1 MDYDVLVIG
10 AGPGGYVAAIRCAQN
25 GLKTAC
31 IDKRAELGGTCLNV
45 GCIPSKALLHASEFY
60 HKMAHDA
67 AELGINAQSV
77 TFDFDKMMQRKNETV
92 SGFNQGI
99 AGLFKKNKIT
109 PITGSASFSGS
120 NSVTVDGKE
129 ISAKH
134 IIIATGSEPTELP
147 FAPFDETKIIS
158 STGALALKSV
168 PKKLIVVGAGVIG
181 VELGSVY
188 ARLGSEVHF
197 IEFLDRI
204 CPTLDSTIGKTF
216 QKTLEQQNLTF
227 TLSAKLTA
235 AKVEGE
241 QVHLTYES
249 QDGVQNQSCDAA
261 LICVGRRPYTQNLD
275 LDKIGIALDDKGRI
289 AIDGSFRT
297 SQQHIYAIGD
307 VVDGPMLAHKASE
320 EGIAVADLISGKKSH
335 LNYIA
340 IPNVIY
346 TYPEVAAVGLSEEE
360 AKKMGLQV
368 KTGSFP
374 FKANSRARC
383 SNDTE
388 GMVKII
394 SEATTG
400 RLVGIHIV
408 GAHAGELIQEGALAL
423 EKHATA
429 FDLAA
434 TSHAHPTLSE
444 AIKEAAMAIASKP
457 IHI

>member
-60 HKMAHDA
+60 HKMASDA
-67 AELGINAQSV
+67 AKLGINAQGV
-77 TFDFDKMMQRKNETV
+77 TYDFDKMMQRKNEIV

-109 PITGSASFSGS
+109 FITGTAAFSGP
-120 NSVTVDGKE
+120 NSVSVDGKE

-204 CPTLDSTIGKTF
+204 CPALDLTIGKAF
-216 QKTLEQQNLTF
+216 QKILEQQNLSF

-235 AKVEGE
+235 AKIEGE
-241 QVHLTYES
+241 QVHLTYETKE
-249 QDGVQNQSCDAA
+249 GVQNETCDAA
-261 LICVGRRPYTQNLD
+261 LICVGRRPYTRDLNLD
-275 LDKIGIALDDKGRI
+275 KVGISLDDKGRI

-297 SQQHIYAIGD
+297 SQSHIYAIGD
-307 VVDGPMLAHKASE
+307 VIDGPMLAHKASE
-320 EGIAVADLISGKKSH
+320 EGVAVADLICGKKSH

-346 TYPEVAAVGLSEEE
+346 TYPEVASVGLSEEE

-374 FKANSRARC
+374 LKANSRARC
-383 SNDTE
+383 SDDTE

-400 RLVGIHIV
+400 RLIGIHIL

-429 FDLAA
+429 SDLAA
-434 TSHAHPTLSE
+434 TPHAHPTLSE
-444 AIKEAAMAIASKP
+444 ALKEAAMAIAQSP
-457 IHI
+457 IHM